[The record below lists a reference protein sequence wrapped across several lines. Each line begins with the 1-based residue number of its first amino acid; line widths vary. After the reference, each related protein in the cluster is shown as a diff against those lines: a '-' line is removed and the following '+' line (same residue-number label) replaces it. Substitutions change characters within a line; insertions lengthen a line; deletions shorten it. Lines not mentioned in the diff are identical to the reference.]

1 VNGCHGPLE
10 GEAASRRNTRMSGR
24 LTLEIL
30 AKNRAHPPA
39 MVEVVIGKL
48 LGQRVHIDLAAV
60 VANPEPLES
69 GQFCGSQCLDELV
82 AKRITS

>member
-48 LGQRVHIDLAAV
+48 L
-60 VANPEPLES
+60 ES